1 MSSYTDSMCYE
12 IFIRRAFKC
21 DYDAHNSKNSY
32 FQNLIETENGASS
45 TKHLGSYEKQLVA
58 IKKNIDKAIDKFLKS
73 NPTDVEAANLISFKT
88 KLATANYTS
97 EIITLLNHGIE
108 NTARFRD
115 L

>member
-12 IFIRRAFKC
+12 TFIRRAFKC
-21 DYDAHNSKNSY
+21 DYNWHNSKNAY
-32 FQNLIETENGASS
+32 FQNLIETENGSNS
-45 TKHLGSYEKQLVA
+45 TKHLGSYDKQLVA

-73 NPTDVEAANLISFKT
+73 KPTAEEATNLNDFKA
-88 KLATANYTS
+88 KLAPAYYTD
-97 EIITLLNHGIE
+97 EIMGLLNEGVR